1 MEPACVDFGISE
13 FGCSLISWGLYFG
26 YVLMIVAILAVV
38 ALPLMNALKAP
49 KELFKSAASIV
60 GLVVIFL
67 ISYSISG
74 DEITLKT
81 AALGTTPGS
90 SKMIGAGLIMFY
102 VALFISII
110 GLIYSF
116 FHKAT
121 R

>member
-1 MEPACVDFGISE
+1 MDQACIEFGISD
-13 FGCSLISWGLYFG
+13 FGCNLITWGLYVG

-38 ALPLMNALKAP
+38 VLPLMNAIKAP
-49 KELFKSAASIV
+49 KELLKSAAAIAA
-60 GLVVIFL
+60 LVVVFL
-67 ISYSISG
+67 ISYALSG

-81 AALGTTPGS
+81 AAMGTTPAA

-102 VALFISII
+102 VAFFISVI

-121 R
+121 Q